1 MWTITASSKAAV
13 QGILSGRTRWA
24 LKQAGLPLYVDDY
37 LSPQQRQQRKRLEP
51 LRQRLR
57 GQGVKTRWAAAA
69 LQKRVQ
75 NEQGSW
81 AWQVVADRD
90 A

>member
-13 QGILSGRTRWA
+13 QGILNGRTRWA